1 MTSLVALGELE
12 HAGRALDELH
22 TTGSSLSSQ
31 MRSSAAA
38 LEARARGLV
47 AAARGDLETAIA
59 FLERSRDELEA
70 APTPWPYELART
82 LLALGQMQRRFRMK
96 AQARATLERAL
107 ESFERLGARLW
118 AEKTSDE
125 LAQVSGRPSR
135 SGALTPT
142 EIRVAEVVVAGRSN
156 AEAARE
162 LFMSSKTVEW
172 NLSKIYKKLHV
183 RGRAELAAKLAKR

>member
-1 MTSLVALGELE
+1 
-12 HAGRALDELH
+12 
-22 TTGSSLSSQ
+22 
-31 MRSSAAA
+31 
-38 LEARARGLV
+38 LV

-162 LFMSSKTVEW
+162 LFMSPKTVEW

-183 RGRAELAAKLAKR
+183 HSRAELAAKLARQPSTLQS

>member
-1 MTSLVALGELE
+1 MTSSGERRAALDGPMVEGLVTSILARSAAMAGDHARAHELFLEACEHDRSIGIAEWVVETLADDVTSLVALGELE

-70 APTPWPYELART
+70 APTPWPYERCSHSD
-82 LLALGQMQRRFRMK
+82 RCN
-96 AQARATLERAL
+96 
-107 ESFERLGARLW
+107 GAF
-118 AEKTSDE
+118 A
-125 LAQVSGRPSR
+125 
-135 SGALTPT
+135 
-142 EIRVAEVVVAGRSN
+142 
-156 AEAARE
+156 
-162 LFMSSKTVEW
+162 
-172 NLSKIYKKLHV
+172 
-183 RGRAELAAKLAKR
+183 

>member
-1 MTSLVALGELE
+1 
-12 HAGRALDELH
+12 
-22 TTGSSLSSQ
+22 
-31 MRSSAAA
+31 
-38 LEARARGLV
+38 
-47 AAARGDLETAIA
+47 
-59 FLERSRDELEA
+59 
-70 APTPWPYELART
+70 
-82 LLALGQMQRRFRMK
+82 MK

-183 RGRAELAAKLAKR
+183 HSRAELAAKLARQPSTLQS